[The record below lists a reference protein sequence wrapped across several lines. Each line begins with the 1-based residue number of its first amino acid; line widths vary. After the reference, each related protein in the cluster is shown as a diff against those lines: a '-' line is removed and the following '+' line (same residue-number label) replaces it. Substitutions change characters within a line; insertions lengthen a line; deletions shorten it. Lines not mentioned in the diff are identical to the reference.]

1 MSNEELNGNFAKPM
15 LCAVYFQVMI
25 DKLLKSR
32 KDKKADCCN
41 RIIKSGEIYNKI
53 AFKAPKFGEDDLQIG
68 VEFVEIHVCIDCYNE
83 QQEKEKQ
90 CKCNNHSFVE
100 IVNTSYSFNGVPHP
114 EYTDEFVCENCGISQ
129 KDFELQSV
137 G

>member
-1 MSNEELNGNFAKPM
+1 
-15 LCAVYFQVMI
+15 MI

-32 KDKKADCCN
+32 KDKKSDCCN
-41 RIIKSGEIYNKI
+41 RIIKSGEMYNKI

-100 IVNTSYSFNGVPHP
+100 IVNTSYSFNGVSHP

-129 KDFELQSV
+129 KDVELQSV